1 MDVNKDLA
9 KERNRTTFK
18 VRELTEFLY
27 EGPKNYNDMLHL
39 RKLDAWPYIALH
51 RIDALPPPC

>member
-27 EGPKNYNDMLHL
+27 EGPKNYNDILHI

-51 RIDALPPPC
+51 